1 MSPERWGEIQALFA
15 EVRSLTPEERTGRL
29 AEISGTDPELH
40 RELESLLAAHDRA
53 DELLGSFEQLIS
65 EPSFE
70 PPMAAGEVGAGEAAG
85 WESTPD
91 PHGLIGRTVSHYE
104 VVELLGA
111 GGMGIL
117 YKAIDT
123 QLGRPVALKFLPPQ
137 WGLDAKFKERFQR
150 EARAVA
156 ALDHPNVCTI
166 HEIGET
172 EEGQLFIAM
181 AHYEGET
188 VGEKIARGPLEV
200 KEAVELAEQA
210 ASGLEAA
217 HRAGLVHRDIK
228 PANLMVT
235 EEGVLKILDFGLA
248 KTGETALTATGVRL
262 GTPAYM
268 SPEQTRGEEV
278 DPRSD
283 LWSLGVVLYEMLTG
297 QRPFRGSQD
306 SAIIDAI
313 RREEPRPP
321 GELRTGLPNDL
332 GRLVLG
338 LLSKDPDGRY
348 AGAERLLDELSGAYP
363 RRPVT
368 KRRRHVLW
376 QILGSYVVGSWIV
389 LQLAETLTS
398 LLGFPPWF
406 GPAVIVVLAMGLPV
420 LLLTAWAQSV
430 RRARAFGAVESDG
443 FGRLFT
449 WRNAALGGAI
459 MALLLMVGVAGYTA
473 VRALEIGRPATLISQ
488 GRLEERTEVV
498 LASFLNETR
507 DTLLGPALERALRID
522 LGQSPVV
529 RVVDPKRVA
538 TMLERMEVA
547 PETKLDLALAREV
560 AFRGRIGAV
569 LAPAISRVGS
579 GYVLSAELFST
590 DGELLLS
597 ARETAADSTEILVG
611 LDRLSKGLRER
622 IGEPLRSIES
632 SPFLVSGQTSNLEA
646 LKKFNAAGSVWLTLD
661 PDSLKLVEEAIALD
675 STFAMAW
682 LIYGS
687 TLMNMGQWARGLEK
701 VTAAFELR
709 DQLND
714 RERYLIEGFY
724 FANVTEERE
733 KAIQAYERV
742 LAMGL
747 DGTMFGPVVVLN
759 MLGIEYMRLG
769 QFARAE
775 VTFLESI
782 KQDSLLTGAPRY
794 YETHQTNLASAR
806 VNLGKYDEARATL
819 LAPVARLEAEGKE
832 MPIRINMNLAQVA
845 SAAGDY
851 ETAEQ
856 HLVALREGAAG
867 DPRLRHLADIGL
879 APLAALRGRLREA
892 REHLREDLA
901 LYEERDL
908 GMRHLNTML
917 QRASWRLLVQGDTVE
932 ALAIVEADLARYPL
946 AEVPAED
953 RPYHNLVE
961 FFAEAGETDRARAL
975 LEELERESRSDP
987 DPDPHPALRGRI
999 ALSDGDYEAAVS
1011 RFEQAD
1017 FGSCLV
1023 CALSRL
1029 ALAYDRAGNADSA
1042 LANYERYVTTP
1053 YRNRLFQDQYFL
1065 GPIHERLG
1073 QLYDERGD
1081 QEDALR
1087 NYARFVELWGEAD
1100 PELQPRVRAA
1110 QARLEEILAERG

>member
-1 MSPERWGEIQALFA
+1 MSPERWGEVQALFA
-15 EVRSLTPEERTGRL
+15 EVRSLTPEERTDRL
-29 AEISGTDPELH
+29 AEISDTDPELH

-53 DELLGSFEQLIS
+53 DELLGSFENLIS

-70 PPMAAGEVGAGEAAG
+70 PSERADVEVAASGGP
-85 WESTPD
+85 TPD

-117 YKAIDT
+117 YKAVDT
-123 QLGRPVALKFLPPQ
+123 QLGRSVALKFLPPQ

-188 VGEKIARGPLEV
+188 VGEKITRGPLEV

-235 EEGVLKILDFGLA
+235 EQGVLKILDFGLA
-248 KTGETALTATGVRL
+248 KTSETALTATGVRL

-283 LWSLGVVLYEMLTG
+283 LWSLGVVMYEMLTG

-313 RREEPRPP
+313 RREDPQPP
-321 GELRTGLPNDL
+321 SELRAGLPNDVE
-332 GRLVLG
+332 RLVLG
-338 LLSKDPDGRY
+338 LLSKDSDDRY

-363 RRPVT
+363 RRPIG
-368 KRRRHVLW
+368 KRRRHILW

-398 LLGFPPWF
+398 LLGFPSWF

-420 LLLTAWAQSV
+420 LLITAWAQSV
-430 RRARAFGAVESDG
+430 RRARAAGPAESDG
-443 FGRLFT
+443 LGRLFT
-449 WRNAALGGAI
+449 WRNAALGGVI
-459 MALLLMVGVAGYTA
+459 MALLLTVGVAGYTA
-473 VRALEIGRPATLISQ
+473 VRALGIGRPPTLISQ
-488 GRLEERTEVV
+488 GRLGERTEVV

-507 DTLLGPALERALRID
+507 DTLLGPALERVLRID
-522 LGQSPVV
+522 LNRSPVV

-538 TMLERMEVA
+538 TMLERMEVG

-560 AFRGRIGAV
+560 AFRGRIGAA
-569 LAPAISRVGS
+569 LAPAIGRVGT
-579 GYVLSAELFST
+579 GYVLSAELFSA

-597 ARETAADSTEILVG
+597 VRETAADSTQILPA

-622 IGEPLRSIES
+622 IGEPLRSLGT

-646 LKKFNAAGSVWLTLD
+646 LKKFNAAGSVWFTLD

-675 STFAMAW
+675 STFAIAW

-687 TLMNMGQWARGLEK
+687 TLLNMGQRARGLDA

-709 DQLND
+709 DELNE
-714 RERYLIEGFY
+714 RERYLVAGY
-724 FANVTEERE
+724 YYHQVTGENE
-733 KAIQAYERV
+733 KAVEAYERV

-759 MLGIEYMRLG
+759 MLGSIYARLR

-775 VTFLESI
+775 VTFLESM
-782 KQDSLLTGAPRY
+782 KQDSLLNERPAG
-794 YETHQTNLASAR
+794 YETHRTNLAR
-806 VNLGKYDEARATL
+806 VQVNLGKHDEALRTL
-819 LAPVARLEAEGKE
+819 LAPVARSDSAGEA
-832 MPIRINMNLAQVA
+832 MPISWNGYLHLVT
-845 SAAGDY
+845 SSAGDY
-851 ETAEQ
+851 ETAKE
-856 HLVALREGAAG
+856 HNEALLVGLGDNPLWRIRALDG
-867 DPRLRHLADIGL
+867 
-879 APLAALRGRLREA
+879 LAALATVQGRLHEAWEYKRESMA
-892 REHLREDLA
+892 VMEE
-901 LYEERDL
+901 YERSAQHVSSAIGL
-908 GMRHLNTML
+908 G
-917 QRASWRLLVQGDTVE
+917 QRRLLVANDTAG
-932 ALAIVEADLARYPL
+932 ALAIVDAELARYPWTEL
-946 AEVPAED
+946 RVAD
-953 RPYHNLVE
+953 RPYGYLVE
-961 FFAEAGETDRARAL
+961 LLAQAGETARARVL
-975 LEELERESRSDP
+975 LQEYESQP
-987 DPDPHPALRGRI
+987 EIEAPGLQGEI
-999 ALSDGDYEAAVS
+999 ALAEGDYEAAAS
-1011 RFEQAD
+1011 LFEQAD
-1017 FGSCLV
+1017 IGRCPI
-1023 CALSRL
+1023 CALPGL
-1029 ALAYDRAGNADSA
+1029 ARSYDRAAKTDSA
-1042 LANYERYVTTP
+1042 LAVYERFVTTP
-1053 YRNRLFQDQYFL
+1053 YHGRVYSDQYFL
-1065 GPIHERLG
+1065 GP
-1073 QLYDERGD
+1073 
-1081 QEDALR
+1081 
-1087 NYARFVELWGEAD
+1087 V
-1100 PELQPRVRAA
+1100 PRASRSAVR
-1110 QARLEEILAERG
+1110 